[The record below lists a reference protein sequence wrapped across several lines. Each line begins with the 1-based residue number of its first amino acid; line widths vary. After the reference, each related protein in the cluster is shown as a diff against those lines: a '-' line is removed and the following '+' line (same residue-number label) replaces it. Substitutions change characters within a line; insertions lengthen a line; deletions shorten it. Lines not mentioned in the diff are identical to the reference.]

1 MTAFVK
7 LALILAA
14 VAGLAAPAAG
24 QDYPSRNVKIIV
36 PFGAG
41 GPADVYARFVGQY
54 LGEAL
59 KRPFVIENRP
69 GAGAARPAAAA
80 RMSASFTNV
89 VNCRP
94 SEVRGMLEQS
104 AVLSSR
110 QALRP
115 KENG

>member
-1 MTAFVK
+1 MTPFVK

-14 VAGLAAPAAG
+14 AAGLAAPAIG

-54 LGEAL
+54 LGESL

-69 GAGAARPAAAA
+69 GAGAVIG
-80 RMSASFTNV
+80 TD
-89 VNCRP
+89 
-94 SEVRGMLEQS
+94 
-104 AVLSSR
+104 
-110 QALRP
+110 
-115 KENG
+115 